1 MRNSTLQ
8 SEPYRYNRY
17 KGTGSTCGWEILP
30 IMAYKGGGAPPKRG
44 TCIFFRLQ
52 VSQRVGISPAEVY
65 KRVVKSVI
73 WVCERAQRAN
83 R

>member
-30 IMAYKGGGAPPKRG
+30 IMAYKGGGGGGWPPEG
-44 TCIFFRLQ
+44 GGVF
-52 VSQRVGISPAEVY
+52 ISDF
-65 KRVVKSVI
+65 
-73 WVCERAQRAN
+73 
-83 R
+83 

>member
-30 IMAYKGGGAPPKRG
+30 IMAYKGGGGGSAQKG
-44 TCIFFRLQ
+44 YMYLFQ
-52 VSQRVGISPAEVY
+52 ASGITKGRDFTS
-65 KRVVKSVI
+65 
-73 WVCERAQRAN
+73 
-83 R
+83 